1 MIHVTIP
8 EAFLAS
14 CEKYPAKTAIVDDT
28 GSITFGDLR
37 RKARL
42 LAGLVRSW
50 TKRQN
55 VGICLPTCKE
65 FGVVYFGALM
75 AGKTAVPLNYL
86 LQRSELDFITR
97 DSELDT
103 IITVRYF
110 SHLVGGLA
118 QNTIYLE
125 DLRSTWFKVRL
136 AARKIVA
143 GLLGASKLPALN
155 PDDVAT
161 LLYTSGTTT
170 TPKGVMLTH
179 DNFMSNLDGCMKACF
194 FDDRDIIFGALPLF
208 HSFALSTAL
217 ILPARLGVLA
227 VYMRRFQAGAALGLI
242 TQHRV
247 TAVLAIPSMYRV
259 LVRSMDKD
267 KYDTRSLRLC
277 VAGGEA
283 CPQELSVA
291 FRKAFDRPL
300 LEGYG
305 LTETAPVLSVN
316 SPERYKLG
324 TAGPPLPNVEIR
336 IADEQGNPLPPGAE
350 GEIWARGPNIMKGYY
365 KRPDLTREAMTPD
378 GWFKT
383 GDLGRLDAD
392 GFLAITGRKK
402 ELIISSGENISPNE
416 IEAVLMQHPKV
427 FEAAVLPAADKM
439 RGEVPKA
446 YIALH
451 PGQQATEQEIKDFC
465 EGRLAKHKIPRYVEF
480 REQLPHGPTG
490 KVLKRAIHSTAET
503 QRTQRTT

>member
-1 MIHVTIP
+1 MTIP
-8 EAFLAS
+8 EAFMAA
-14 CEKYPAKTAIVDDT
+14 CERFPHKTAVVDDM
-28 GSITFGDLR
+28 GSIAFEDYG

-42 LAGLVRSW
+42 MADLVGSW
-50 TKRQN
+50 TKRRN

-65 FGVVYFGALM
+65 FGIVYLGALM

-86 LQRSELDFITR
+86 LQRNELDFIVR
-97 DSELDT
+97 DAELDT

-110 SHLVGGLA
+110 KDLVGGLA
-118 QNTIYLE
+118 ANTIYLE
-125 DLRSTWFKVRL
+125 DLRSTWFKVGF
-136 AARKIVA
+136 AARKVLRTIF
-143 GLLGASKLPALN
+143 GAPRLPALN
-155 PDDVAT
+155 VDDVVT
-161 LLYTSGTTT
+161 ILYTSGTTSS

-179 DNFMSNLDGCMKACF
+179 ANIMTNLDACTKACF
-194 FDDRDIIFGALPLF
+194 FDNRDVLLGVLPLF
-208 HSFALSTAL
+208 HSFALATSL
-217 ILPARLGVLA
+217 ILPAWLGILV
-227 VYMRRFQAGAALGLI
+227 VYQRRFAAAQALALI
-242 TQHRV
+242 AQHGV
-247 TAVLAIPSMYRV
+247 TCILAIPSMYRV
-259 LVRSMDKD
+259 LVRTGDKG
-267 KYDTRSLRLC
+267 KHDTSSLRLC

-283 CPQELSVA
+283 CPRELSVA
-291 FRKAFDRPL
+291 FRKAFDLPL

-305 LTETAPVLSVN
+305 LTETSPVVSVN
-316 SPERYKLG
+316 SPEHYKLG
-324 TAGPPLPNVEIR
+324 TAGRPLVNLEVR
-336 IADEQGNPLPPGAE
+336 IADEQGNALPPGAE
-350 GEIWARGPNIMKGYY
+350 GEIWVRGPSIMKGYY
-365 KRPDLTREAMTPD
+365 KRPDLTREAITPD

-427 FEAAVLPAADKM
+427 FEAAVLPAPDKM

-451 PGQQATEQEIKDFC
+451 PGQHATEQEIRDFC

-490 KVLKRAIHSTAET
+490 KVLKRAIKSTAEA
-503 QRTQRTT
+503 QRTQRTD